1 MYPSNTSQEVCIT
14 LRVPRLIQ
22 GIIKMHQYAYGYDFT
37 TVDECSAMVTR
48 YIACTLGLDTFDDKE
63 FERMNMMSHASGTL
77 FSPEDANGFLNMV
90 YAAFYSLSTIKVSW
104 STLTLVGEYCEESR
118 VTLNDLRE
126 LSEEF
131 AAENVYDI
139 DLSDA
144 PAHKIKQSTDTPY
157 W

>member
-1 MYPSNTSQEVCIT
+1 MYPNHHETVIT

-22 GIIKMHQYAYGYDFT
+22 GIIKMHQFAYGYDFT
-37 TVDECSAMVTR
+37 TVAECEAMVMR
-48 YIACTLGLDTFDDKE
+48 YIGCSIGLDFFDDKE
-63 FERMNMMSHASGTL
+63 FERMEMMSYNSGAT

-90 YAAFYSLSTIKVSW
+90 YAAFSSISAIKVTW
-104 STLTLVGEYCEESR
+104 STLTISGVHCRETSVSLD
-118 VTLNDLRE
+118 DLRV

-144 PAHKIKQSTDTPY
+144 PADKIKQSTDTLY